1 MMALHSWP
9 LQQAIYSS
17 LNGNIQT
24 ASTYSGTVT
33 YAVTVANGT
42 NAYGS
47 GNKYYISSHSGASPT
62 LNLIR
67 GRTYRFTQE
76 DNSNGGHPLRFSTT
90 ANGTHGGG
98 SEYLTGV
105 TKSGTAGN
113 AGAYIEITISDDT
126 PTLYYYCQYHSG
138 MGGTAN
144 IVADTTRSNVPVY
157 DDVPEGSNAPYIVIG
172 EETAIDAATKDKD
185 ANEHTLT
192 LHIWSE
198 YRGRYEIKTLMQEVY
213 EKLHNTAITVS
224 GASLVNMRCEFET
237 TLQEADGI
245 TRHGVMR
252 FRAVV
257 FDN

>member
-1 MMALHSWP
+1 MSLHSWS
-9 LQQAIYSS
+9 LQQAIYST
-17 LNGNIQT
+17 LNGNIKT
-24 ASTYSGTVT
+24 ASTLSGTVT

-47 GNKYYISSHSGASPT
+47 GNKYFIEGFTGASPT
-62 LNLIR
+62 LSLTR
-67 GRTYRFTQE
+67 GRTYRFTQA
-76 DNSNGGHPLRFSTT
+76 DSSNSNHPLRFSTT

-98 SEYLTGV
+98 SEYTTGV
-105 TKSGTAGN
+105 TTGGTAGSS
-113 AGAYIEITISDDT
+113 GAYTEITITDDT

-144 IVADTTRSNVPVY
+144 MAADTTRNNVPIY
-157 DDVPEGSNAPYIVIG
+157 DDVPEGISAPYIVIG
-172 EETAIDAATKDKD
+172 EETAIDAAVKDKD
-185 ANEHTLT
+185 AHEHTLT
-192 LHIWSE
+192 LHVWSE

-213 EKLHNTAITVS
+213 SKLHDTAITVS
-224 GASLVNMRCEFET
+224 GASLVNIRNEFIT
-237 TLQEADGI
+237 TLEEADGI